1 MRSCHDSHFPRFVVT
16 LAAVGA
22 MLVSVPASALTYF
35 TADFSGQIAAGSA
48 NVRTPFTTVLTQ
60 GQAIGGR
67 FTYASE
73 DIPSGTGTQ
82 NVLMREESGAPPET
96 LFELRLGSSLQ
107 FDYADRLPGE
117 FAQIQYRNGVFNGFS
132 YFSQFNFD
140 NRNWQLN
147 ITGRT
152 FNIVEVVGGF
162 PQFSNFV
169 NGTLNT
175 PLTNVRPFAPEPIP
189 EPGTYALML
198 AGLSA
203 LLLTARRRRSLL

>member
-1 MRSCHDSHFPRFVVT
+1 MHVFLGAKYQGMVT
-16 LAAVGA
+16 ALAAMGT
-22 MLVSVPASALTYF
+22 MLLSFPAAALTYF
-35 TADFSGQIAAGSA
+35 TADFSGQITSGSA
-48 NVRTPFTTVLTQ
+48 NVKAPFTAVLTQ
-60 GQAIGGR
+60 GQAIGGT

-73 DIPSGTGTQ
+73 DIPTGTGFV
-82 NVLMREESGAPPET
+82 NVPFREGSGAPPAT

-117 FAQIQYRNGVFNGFS
+117 FAQIQYSNGVFNGFS
-132 YFSQFNFD
+132 YFSQFSFD

-147 ITGRT
+147 ITGRI

-169 NGTLNT
+169 SGSLNT

-189 EPGTYALML
+189 EPATYALML

-203 LLLTARRRRSLL
+203 LLLTAHRRRGR